1 MIIMLFINFQQKIVS
16 ILASVLG
23 NKSFIIDWQVKL
35 NTKKHMKNITL
46 ENEKIDG
53 EYKQ

>member
-1 MIIMLFINFQQKIVS
+1 MHTITTEQKLINTLYKIFGDKDFV
-16 ILASVLG
+16 INL
-23 NKSFIIDWQVKL
+23 QVRL